1 MPFLKVNTRNRRK
14 RKKSLH
20 GFNPK
25 LTFSRIFAFIL
36 WGRQCGN
43 IAFFSSFPGIGTFL
57 YTLLKGRER
66 HPSVQQKWLWP
77 GDVAVPF
84 QLTSECATQWVTHQE
99 RKRWSSQQSSNTGNL
114 SLTHCGKKICTKG
127 PNLLLKTGY
136 QYKASSLHKIRHNA
150 ENIYQDD
157 HKGFAGLGKL

>member
-1 MPFLKVNTRNRRK
+1 MPFLKVNTRKRK

-20 GFNPK
+20 SFNPK

-57 YTLLKGRER
+57 YTLLKGSER

-99 RKRWSSQQSSNTGNL
+99 RKLWSWQQIQATSQPTV
-114 SLTHCGKKICTKG
+114 GKKSAPKVKIYCYKQAINIKPLAYTELGIMQKTYTKMIIKV
-127 PNLLLKTGY
+127 L
-136 QYKASSLHKIRHNA
+136 QV
-150 ENIYQDD
+150 
-157 HKGFAGLGKL
+157 